1 LLISEPAN
9 QDKNFA
15 VPLDAFIRSDW
26 LPFPFTMNWRMT
38 EPNKTARF
46 KVVVPMWY
54 IVPYPLVLLDDM
66 QLEIH
71 DMHDVPHFM

>member
-1 LLISEPAN
+1 
-9 QDKNFA
+9 
-15 VPLDAFIRSDW
+15 
-26 LPFPFTMNWRMT
+26 MNWRMT